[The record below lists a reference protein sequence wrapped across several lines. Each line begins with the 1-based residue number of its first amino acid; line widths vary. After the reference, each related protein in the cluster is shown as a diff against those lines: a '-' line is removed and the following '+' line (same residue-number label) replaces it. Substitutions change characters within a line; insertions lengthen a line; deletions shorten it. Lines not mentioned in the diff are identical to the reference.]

1 MQLALAFAEQV
12 STDVYLKSVFYVVCT
27 AAIVVGVIALTLID
41 LGLAR
46 SNSAIDTVTQKIVA
60 TIAGAAGFAVV
71 GYAIWNW
78 QYNIAYGVE
87 NPLGEAIKT
96 WWIAGDGF
104 RSPVQAIDPQVLPDA
119 DVMQVFAIFF
129 VAFGGFVG
137 AAIHTIGLERMRPGA
152 VYLTAFVAGAVIL
165 PVVAFLVWGSTSP
178 LTNRGVHDFSG
189 GLTIYLPLGVMSV
202 LLSWKLRPRRGA
214 FSTDPDAVPKPTN
227 LAMVGIGVLLAL
239 AVVPFFALGSGF
251 VVPGEGYFGIS
262 MTTSSF
268 GIVLANVFAAYIG
281 AGISGALL
289 SYRLRDPYWA
299 IAGPFTGYIAAANI
313 ADVIE
318 PWQMLL
324 VSLGAPLAAY
334 GAYRLLRKLRI
345 DDTKLGPLALGPVVW
360 GIVIGGFTEW
370 GERTGGYFGITDGA
384 YAFQHAQI
392 TPLGQLVGLVVVVA
406 VVGAITLTV
415 ATLLD
420 RRGRL
425 RLSDEERERGMDE
438 LFWDVPPTAPAAAAA
453 AGGNGAVPPAAPVAG
468 GL

>member
-12 STDVYLKSVFYVVCT
+12 STDVYLKSAFYVMCT
-27 AAIVVGVIALTLID
+27 AAIIVGVIALTLID

-46 SNSAIDTVTQKIVA
+46 SNSVIDTVTQKIVA

-71 GYAIWNW
+71 GYAVWNW
-78 QYNIAYGVE
+78 QYNIAFGVE

-104 RSPVQAIDPQVLPDA
+104 RSPAQSIDPQILADA

-129 VAFGGFVG
+129 VAFGGFLG
-137 AAIHTIGLERMRPGA
+137 AGIHTIGLERMRPGA
-152 VYLTAFVAGAVIL
+152 VYLTAFVAGGVIMPL
-165 PVVAFLVWGSTSP
+165 VAFLVWGSTSP

-214 FSTDPDAVPKPTN
+214 FSANPNDVPKPTN
-227 LAMVGIGVLLAL
+227 LALVGLGVLVAL

-251 VVPGEGYFGIS
+251 LVPGEGYFGIS

-289 SYRLRDPYWA
+289 AYRLRDPYWA
-299 IAGPFTGYIAAANI
+299 IAGPFTGYVAAATV

-318 PWQMLL
+318 PWQMVL

-334 GAYRLLRKLRI
+334 ATYRLLRKVGI
-345 DDTKLGPLALGPVVW
+345 DDAKFGPLALGPVVW
-360 GIVIGGFTEW
+360 GIVVGGFTEW
-370 GERTGGYFGITDGA
+370 GERTGGYFGITEGA
-384 YAFQHAQI
+384 YAFQHAQV
-392 TPLGQLVGLVVVVA
+392 TPFWQLVGLVVVV
-406 VVGAITLTV
+406 VVVSAITLTL

-420 RRGRL
+420 RAGRL
-425 RLSDEERERGMDE
+425 RLTDQEREQGMDE
-438 LFWDVPPTAPAAAAA
+438 LFWD
-453 AGGNGAVPPAAPVAG
+453 AVPADPGVGSAASPVDGERPPAVTAG

>member
-1 MQLALAFAEQV
+1 MHLALAFAEQV
-12 STDVYLKSVFYVVCT
+12 STDVYLKSAFYLVCT
-27 AAIVVGVIALTLID
+27 AAIIVGVIALTLID

-46 SNSAIDTVTQKIVA
+46 SNSAVDTVTQKIVA

-78 QYNIAYGVE
+78 QYNIAFGVE
-87 NPLGEAIKT
+87 NPLWEAIKT

-104 RSPVQAIDPQVLPDA
+104 RSPAQSIDPQILADA
-119 DVMQVFAIFF
+119 DVMQVFAVFF

-152 VYLTAFVAGAVIL
+152 VYLTAFLAGGVVL

-214 FSTDPDAVPKPTN
+214 FSTDPNAVPKPTN
-227 LAMVGIGVLLAL
+227 LAMVGLGVLLAL
-239 AVVPFFALGSGF
+239 AVVPFFALGSGY

-268 GIVLANVFAAYIG
+268 GTVLANVFAAYIG
-281 AGISGALL
+281 AGISGAVL
-289 SYRLRDPYWA
+289 SYKLRDPYWA

-334 GAYRLLRKLRI
+334 AAYRLLRRLRI

-360 GIVIGGFTEW
+360 GVLIGGFTEW
-370 GERTGGYFGITDGA
+370 GERTGGYFGITEGA

-392 TPLGQLVGLVVVVA
+392 TPLGQLVGLLVVVIVVA
-406 VVGAITLTV
+406 AITLTV

-420 RRGRL
+420 KGGRL
-425 RLSDEERERGMDE
+425 RLTDEEREHGMDE
-438 LFWDVPPTAPAAAAA
+438 LFWDVTPAEPAVPV
-453 AGGNGAVPPAAPVAG
+453 AGGDGAAPPATPVAG

>member
-46 SNSAIDTVTQKIVA
+46 SNSATDTVTQKIVA

-78 QYNIAYGVE
+78 QHNIAFGVE

-104 RSPVQAIDPQVLPDA
+104 RSPVQSIDPQLMADA
-119 DVMQVFAIFF
+119 DVNQVFAIFF

-189 GLTIYLPLGVMSV
+189 GMTIYLPLGVMSV

-214 FSTDPDAVPKPTN
+214 FSTDPREVPKPTN
-227 LAMVGIGVLLAL
+227 LAMVGLGVLLAL

-299 IAGPFTGYIAAANI
+299 IAGPFTGYIAAASV

-324 VSLGAPLAAY
+324 VSLGAPLVAY
-334 GAYRLLRKLRI
+334 GTYRLLKRLRI
-345 DDTKLGPLALGPVVW
+345 DDGKFGPLALGPVIW
-360 GIVIGGFTEW
+360 GILVGGFTEW
-370 GERTGGYFGITDGA
+370 GERTGGYFGITEGD
-384 YAFQHAQI
+384 YAFQHARI
-392 TPLGQLVGLVVVVA
+392 TPLGQLVGLVVVVLVVAA
-406 VVGAITLTV
+406 VTLTV

-425 RLSDEERERGMDE
+425 RLTDEERERGMDE
-438 LFWDVPPTAPAAAAA
+438 LFWDAEPAEPAAPIAAA
-453 AGGNGAVPPAAPVAG
+453 DGVAPPAAPVAG

>member
-1 MQLALAFAEQV
+1 MHLALAFAEQV
-12 STDVYLKSVFYVVCT
+12 STDVYLKSAFYLVCT
-27 AAIVVGVIALTLID
+27 AAIIVGVIALTLID

-46 SNSAIDTVTQKIVA
+46 SNSAVDTVTQKIVA

-78 QYNIAYGVE
+78 QYNIAFGVE
-87 NPLGEAIKT
+87 NPLWEAIKT

-104 RSPVQAIDPQVLPDA
+104 RSPAQSIDPQILADA
-119 DVMQVFAIFF
+119 DVMQVFAVFF
-129 VAFGGFVG
+129 IAFGGFVG

-152 VYLTAFVAGAVIL
+152 VYLTAFLAGGVVL

-202 LLSWKLRPRRGA
+202 LLSWKLRPRRGV
-214 FSTDPDAVPKPTN
+214 FSTDPNAVPKPTN
-227 LAMVGIGVLLAL
+227 LAMVGLGVLLAL
-239 AVVPFFALGSGF
+239 AVVPFFALGSGY

-281 AGISGALL
+281 AGITGAVL
-289 SYRLRDPYWA
+289 SYKLRDPYWA

-318 PWQMLL
+318 PWQMFL

-334 GAYRLLRKLRI
+334 AAYRLLRRLRI

-360 GIVIGGFTEW
+360 GILIGGFTEW
-370 GERTGGYFGITDGA
+370 GERTGGYFGITEGA
-384 YAFQHAQI
+384 YAFQHAQV
-392 TPLGQLVGLVVVVA
+392 TPLGQLVGLLVVVLVVA
-406 VVGAITLTV
+406 AITLPV

-420 RRGRL
+420 RRGWL
-425 RLSDEERERGMDE
+425 RLTDEEREQGMDE
-438 LFWDVPPTAPAAAAA
+438 LFWDV
-453 AGGNGAVPPAAPVAG
+453 VPVEPAAPVAVGDGAAVPAAPVSG